1 MDRTCDRKAILD
13 GMAQKK
19 KYLYVMA
26 GLILWGLFVLCG
38 VLFLKERERELR
50 WRQTKE
56 LAVIYPQLE
65 EHLQNNDAY
74 YEVQSAKGI
83 HMAGLC
89 LYFGGAAAASMGCG
103 ILLYEHRRKQRE
115 TRQLL
120 SQLSE
125 QLEQVLKGDEMPD
138 WVSDE
143 EDLPDEWETF
153 LGKLR
158 YTCHYFLDLRQRL
171 YREENETKA
180 LITDISH
187 QLKTPLSS
195 LRLSHELLMAED
207 LTQAEYQEFL
217 EKEGQE
223 IAAFENLMQE
233 LVNLSR
239 LETNMIQ
246 IRPVRV
252 QLKQILTEAVNKVF
266 FKANEKNIAV
276 ILLDVG
282 KQDRDGTQNIRSSEL
297 DAPIYC
303 DPVWTAE
310 AFANVLENA
319 VKYSGE
325 NTTITITVGKLVNF
339 IYVDIEDEGI
349 GIPPQ
354 ELNAIYKR
362 FYRGKQAQKIA
373 KDGVGVG
380 LYLARKVL
388 EEQGGNIVAR
398 RRQRG
403 SCFRMTLPCGH

>member
-74 YEVQSAKGI
+74 YEAQSAKGI

-125 QLEQVLKGDEMPD
+125 QLEQVLKGDEMSD

-143 EDLPDEWETF
+143 DDLPDEWETF

-171 YREENETKA
+171 CREENETKA

-195 LRLSHELLMAED
+195 LRLSHELLTAED

-276 ILLDVG
+276 ILTDVG
-282 KQDRDGTQNIRSSEL
+282 QQDRDGTQNIRSSEL